1 MGSTLLNTNPLGSLP
16 SPPAPRNEYLIIHE
30 AQGGNEAVEEIDEA
44 ISLHSFTLEHSGV
57 GAQESRSHYS
67 GRLANL
73 DVTNQYKI
81 DLNAREK
88 VRPPRSAPNTGTHT
102 KQPRRR
108 LWTAGP
114 KTKHYETI
122 NTRSKSQAHNE
133 INKSDLAK
141 RKPGKE
147 GLAPFE
153 IRTADIS
160 CKNRHVLHRM
170 ARSAPSTPLG
180 QRGITIDST
189 YGHNVRVVTR
199 IRPLS
204 LIEESQGSE
213 ECITVSKDLG
223 QEVLKIL
230 FESSSGLKYTPEEN
244 QINLVQKEFPFDICI
259 ESHEDQNDVFL
270 KCGIP
275 DLLDEALNGTNVT
288 VFAVRLILY

>member
-1 MGSTLLNTNPLGSLP
+1 MGSTSLNTNPLGSLP
-16 SPPAPRNEYLIIHE
+16 SPPAPRNDYLIIQE
-30 AQGGNEAVEEIDEA
+30 AQDGNEAVEEIDEA

-57 GAQESRSHYS
+57 GAEESMNHYS
-67 GRLANL
+67 GRLANR
-73 DVTNQYKI
+73 DATNQYKI
-81 DLNAREK
+81 DCNVREK

-114 KTKHYETI
+114 KTRHCESTNIRPKSQTHNDI
-122 NTRSKSQAHNE
+122 SKSA
-133 INKSDLAK
+133 LAK
-141 RKPGKE
+141 RKQGKE
-147 GLAPFE
+147 GVAPFA
-153 IRTADIS
+153 IRTTDI
-160 CKNRHVLHRM
+160 CCNNRHVLHRM

-180 QRGITIDST
+180 QRGITIESIND
-189 YGHNVRVVTR
+189 VRVVTR

-230 FESSSGLKYTPEEN
+230 FESSSGLKNTPEEN
-244 QINLVQKEFPFDICI
+244 QITLVQKEFPFDICI
-259 ESHEDQNDVFL
+259 ESHEDQNEVFL

-275 DLLDEALNGTNVT
+275 GLLDEALNGTNVT
-288 VFAVRLILY
+288 IFAVRLILPNF